1 LGWSPWRWDVL
12 ILDGIMTGAD
22 ITAIF
27 FFTAHLVLYQTNVKI
42 FSFIYLGLLLLR
54 IIYKLNTQVLIQ
66 SKAIIRKVS
75 IRWNYIWNHLI
86 IDVLLIVLCFLEFFG
101 VHSSVY
107 RLVILLSLID
117 IRRNL
122 RQFEALLSRYHT
134 ALIIYQMITI
144 FMYMI
149 LVAHSFAILLI
160 VIVSDAVVPNW
171 MAAVNLTRHQHNWW
185 TAYLYAFYWST
196 TMMMTIGFGDLLPK
210 NTKEVVFVML
220 IEMLSVLALAY
231 LISAIQVLF
240 KNIRQHEDTRQQNL
254 VIINRYF
261 RINKVPYE
269 IQADVKE
276 VVSNMAGTV
285 IIS

>member
-1 LGWSPWRWDVL
+1 
-12 ILDGIMTGAD
+12 MTGAD

-86 IDVLLIVLCFLEFFG
+86 IDVLL
-101 VHSSVY
+101 
-107 RLVILLSLID
+107 
-117 IRRNL
+117 
-122 RQFEALLSRYHT
+122 
-134 ALIIYQMITI
+134 
-144 FMYMI
+144 MI